1 MMNIAAVDIFETG
14 DIIHAMMSI
23 EPTDAV
29 DENFGSLGFESKYF
43 LVNLG
48 SMVVFVIFYILG
60 LIISPILS
68 ICSFGRFKG
77 IKKLR
82 NKLNRKIFWGTLI
95 VLMNESYMVI
105 IVCLLI
111 NIKILSTASAGLQA
125 MSIMCVTLLFLSVF
139 LPAFFL
145 TKLYRDFEELET
157 KDMKLKYGA
166 LYEDLRLDIGR
177 KVLFQPGFFLL
188 RRALLAVSVCFAGEY
203 LIV

>member
-1 MMNIAAVDIFETG
+1 
-14 DIIHAMMSI
+14 
-23 EPTDAV
+23 
-29 DENFGSLGFESKYF
+29 
-43 LVNLG
+43 
-48 SMVVFVIFYILG
+48 
-60 LIISPILS
+60 
-68 ICSFGRFKG
+68 
-77 IKKLR
+77 
-82 NKLNRKIFWGTLI
+82 
-95 VLMNESYMVI
+95 MNESYMVI

-139 LPAFFL
+139 LPAYFL

-177 KVLFQPGFFLL
+177 KVLLQPGFFLF